1 MSASCDELTVPLAL
15 VGLRHRTAP
24 VEVRERLA
32 FPGGEA
38 GRALAALRVDGL
50 EEAVLLATC
59 NRTELYLNPEEEG
72 ALARVES
79 FLAQAAGTLP
89 GPIGRY
95 LYRRAGDEVALHL
108 FRVVA
113 GLDSMVLGEAEVQGQ
128 VREAYQRS
136 AEAEPSMTGTVLN
149 RLFQTALSVGGRVR
163 SETSVGEGTA
173 SVASVAVDLARK
185 IFGDLRGRRVLVLG
199 AGDTAE
205 RVVATLGREGV
216 QGVVVANRT
225 YDRALDLAGRLSGRA
240 VRLEEITRALA
251 DADIVLTS
259 TSAPHPLITRANLAA
274 AHPGG
279 LARPLLMVDIAI
291 PRDIEPEVGALPNVF
306 LYNVDDLQKI
316 LDEVLDQR
324 RAAAVAAEELVA
336 KEASVFASWHRSL
349 AAVPAIRALREHG
362 DRLAAQEV
370 ERYMQRHPDA
380 DRSAIEALVR
390 RVVNQMLHEPTARLR
405 EAAEEGRTEEIDEI
419 VAGVRFLTEGKGVE

>member
-1 MSASCDELTVPLAL
+1 VSTLAL
-15 VGLRHRTAP
+15 VGLSHRTAP
-24 VEVRERLA
+24 VDVRERLA
-32 FPGGEA
+32 FPGAQAEE
-38 GRALAALRVDGL
+38 ALAALRREGVR
-50 EEAVLLATC
+50 EAVLLATC
-59 NRTELYLNPEEEG
+59 NRTELYMNPASEDDLQRVE
-72 ALARVES
+72 AFLAR
-79 FLAQAAGTLP
+79 AAGPLP
-89 GPIGRY
+89 GSLGRY
-95 LYRRAGDEVALHL
+95 LYRRTGDDVALHL
-108 FRVVA
+108 FRVTS

-128 VREAYQRS
+128 VRDAYQRS
-136 AEAEPSMTGTVLN
+136 VDAEPPMTAAVMN
-149 RLFQTALSVGGRVR
+149 RLFQSALAVGGRVR
-163 SETSVGEGTA
+163 SETSVSEGTA

-185 IFGDLRGRRVLVLG
+185 IFGDLGGRRVLLLG

-205 RVVATLGREGV
+205 LMVGALARRGV
-216 QGVVVANRT
+216 RGVTIANRT
-225 YDRALDLAGRLSGRA
+225 YERALELASKLQGRA
-240 VRLEEITRALA
+240 VRLEELA
-251 DADIVLTS
+251 GILAEVDIVLTS
-259 TSAPHPLITRANLAA
+259 TSAPHPLITRRMIAE

-279 LARPLLMVDIAI
+279 PARPLLMVDIAI
-291 PRDIEPEVGALPNVF
+291 PRDVEPEVGALPNVF

-336 KEASVFASWHRSL
+336 REASTFTSWHRSL

-405 EAAEEGRTEEIDEI
+405 EAAEEGRTEEIEEI
-419 VAGVRFLTEGKGVE
+419 VAGVRFLTERRGVE